1 MREERRDY
9 LIAFLIGAVVGVGT
23 TLLLGSGR
31 KKKRK
36 RYRVARPGQRLRMR
50 GRRLRKALRRD

>member
-1 MREERRDY
+1 MLEERRDY

-31 KKKRK
+31 RKKSK
-36 RYRVARPGQRLRMR
+36 RYRVARTGQRLRTR

>member
-1 MREERRDY
+1 MFEERRDY

-23 TLLLGSGR
+23 TLLLGTER
-31 KKKRK
+31 KKKSK
-36 RYRVARPGQRLRMR
+36 RYRVARPAQRLRKR